1 MTVTVIVA
9 VAVTG
14 RLTSACLPVLPRQGV
29 AWPAWGARDLA
40 RAACMLA
47 WR

>member
-14 RLTSACLPVLPRQGV
+14 GSPLPACLPVLPRQGV
-29 AWPAWGARDLA
+29 AWPAWGPETWRVL
-40 RAACMLA
+40 LA